1 MRSFVGRYHPFIE
14 SGARAPPRIYPGEIM
29 SDEHAWKRTLYV
41 LAFVQFVSA
50 VGMSSI
56 FTFLPLYVEELGSTT
71 GLGIELMAGLVFSA
85 QALAMM
91 IAAPIW
97 GALAD
102 RHGRKMMVL
111 RATWG
116 GALVI
121 LLMGFVTSAEQL
133 VFLRAIQGLV
143 TGVFSALTALV
154 AASVPRDRTGYAL
167 GLLQVGLW
175 GGVSAGPL
183 FGGFIADTFS
193 FRASFIATAALLAA
207 AGGLAWWGVHERFE
221 PIPHAAGGRSF
232 VAAWAHVFSVQ
243 AVRLTF
249 LARFLTT
256 LARTIIEPFTP
267 LFVQQLMS
275 GQGQTATVTGVLL
288 ALSAAAGTVAAI
300 YLGQLGDRLGHRRV
314 LVVIAIAA
322 GLLYMPLGLV
332 TSVWQMAI
340 FFTATGAAAGGILP
354 ALSALLATH
363 TDPGEE
369 GAVYGLEA
377 AIVAAGRAAAPMIG
391 AGLAL
396 MLGLRSIYVTGGV
409 VFLVMAFV
417 VGRWLP
423 TEAPAPRASSR
434 TA

>member
-1 MRSFVGRYHPFIE
+1 M
-14 SGARAPPRIYPGEIM
+14 GAAAHQSGEIM
-29 SDEHAWKRTLYV
+29 NDGHAWKRTLHV

-71 GLGIELMAGLVFSA
+71 GLGVELMAGLVFSA
-85 QALAMM
+85 QAFAMM
-91 IAAPIW
+91 LAAPIW

-116 GALVI
+116 GAIIV

-133 VFLRAIQGLV
+133 VFLRAIQGLI

-154 AASVPRDRTGYAL
+154 AASVPRERMGYAL

-193 FRASFIATAALLAA
+193 FRTSFIATAALLAV
-207 AGGLAWWGVHERFE
+207 AGGLTWWGVHEHFE
-221 PIPHAAGGRSF
+221 LLPRATSGRNGFFS
-232 VAAWAHVFSVQ
+232 AWGHVLSVR

-249 LARFLTT
+249 VARFLTT
-256 LARTIIEPFTP
+256 LARTMIEPFTP
-267 LFVQQLMS
+267 LFVLYLMG

-314 LVVIAIAA
+314 VVSIAVTA
-322 GLLYMPLGLV
+322 GLLYMPLSLV

-340 FFTATGAAAGGILP
+340 LFTLTGAAAGGILP
-354 ALSALLATH
+354 TLSALLATH

-377 AIVAAGRAAAPMIG
+377 AIISAGRAIAPMIG
-391 AGLAL
+391 AGLATV
-396 MLGLRSIYVTGGV
+396 LGLRSIYVTGGL

-423 TEAPAPRASSR
+423 AARGCVPRPSAR
-434 TA
+434 AM

>member
-1 MRSFVGRYHPFIE
+1 M
-14 SGARAPPRIYPGEIM
+14 GAATHQPGEIM
-29 SDEHAWKRTLYV
+29 DDQHAWKRTLHV

-85 QALAMM
+85 QAFAMM
-91 IAAPIW
+91 LAAPIW

-116 GALVI
+116 GALII

-133 VFLRAIQGLV
+133 VVLRTIQGLV

-154 AASVPRDRTGYAL
+154 AASVPRERMGYAL

-175 GGVSAGPL
+175 GGISAGPL
-183 FGGFIADTFS
+183 FGGYVADTFS
-193 FRASFIATAALLAA
+193 FRASFVATAALLAL
-207 AGGLAWWGVHERFE
+207 AGGLAWWGVHEHFE
-221 PIPHAAGGRSF
+221 PVPRPAGGHNGF
-232 VAAWAHVFSVQ
+232 LAAWAHVFSVQ

-249 LARFLTT
+249 LARLLTT
-256 LARTIIEPFTP
+256 LSRTMIEPFTA
-267 LFVQQLMS
+267 LFVLELT
-275 GQGQTATVTGVLL
+275 GGEGQTATITGVLL
-288 ALSAAAGTVAAI
+288 ALSGAAGTVGAI
-300 YLGQLGDRLGHRRV
+300 YLGQLGDRLGHRRL
-314 LVVIAIAA
+314 LVTIAIIA
-322 GLLYMPLGLV
+322 GLFYIPLGLV

-340 FFTATGAAAGGILP
+340 LFTATGAAAGGLLP
-354 ALSALLATH
+354 TLSALLATH

-377 AIVAAGRAAAPMIG
+377 AIISAGRAAAPMIG
-391 AGLAL
+391 AGLAM
-396 MLGLRSIYVTGGV
+396 MLGLRSIYVTGGL
-409 VFLVMAFV
+409 VFLAMAFV

-423 TEAPAPRASSR
+423 ATPAPTPRPSSR
-434 TA
+434 AV

>member
-1 MRSFVGRYHPFIE
+1 
-14 SGARAPPRIYPGEIM
+14 M
-29 SDEHAWKRTLYV
+29 SDQHAWKRTLYV

-56 FTFLPLYVEELGSTT
+56 FTFLPLYVGELGSTT
-71 GLGIELMAGLVFSA
+71 GLSIELMAGLVFSA
-85 QALAMM
+85 QAFAMM
-91 IAAPIW
+91 LAAPIW

-116 GALVI
+116 GALIV

-133 VFLRAIQGLV
+133 VFLRAVQGLI

-154 AASVPRDRTGYAL
+154 AASVPRERTGYAL

-193 FRASFIATAALLAA
+193 FRASFIATAALLAV
-207 AGGLAWWGVHERFE
+207 AGGLAWWGVHENFE
-221 PIPHAAGGRSF
+221 PIPRAAGGRNGF
-232 VAAWAHVFSVQ
+232 VAAWGHVFGVQ

-256 LARTIIEPFTP
+256 LSRTMIEPFTP

-275 GQGQTATVTGVLL
+275 SQGQTATVTGVLL

-300 YLGQLGDRLGHRRV
+300 YLGRLGDRLGHRRV
-314 LVVIAIAA
+314 LVTIAISA

-340 FFTATGAAAGGILP
+340 LFTATGAAAGGILP
-354 ALSALLATH
+354 TLSALLATH

-377 AIVAAGRAAAPMIG
+377 AIISAGRAAAPMIG
-391 AGLAL
+391 AGRA
-396 MLGLRSIYVTGGV
+396 MILGLRSIYVTGGL
-409 VFLVMAFV
+409 VFLAMAFV

-423 TEAPAPRASSR
+423 VTTAPAPRPSSR
-434 TA
+434 TV